1 LESCVISV
9 AERASSS
16 TTAIAAGR
24 NEQPAKPVAVI
35 DGLSKAQ
42 AVDRAEDKF
51 GWFKNGCFLLMVQKK
66 YMLMVQESLDA
77 FCCII
82 FRLVMLVM
90 ESQAPIL
97 NNFQVNYL
105 AHSY

>member
-1 LESCVISV
+1 
-9 AERASSS
+9 
-16 TTAIAAGR
+16 
-24 NEQPAKPVAVI
+24 
-35 DGLSKAQ
+35 
-42 AVDRAEDKF
+42 
-51 GWFKNGCFLLMVQKK
+51 
-66 YMLMVQESLDA
+66 MLMVQESLDA

-105 AHSY
+105 THSY